1 MRYWSLY
8 FFAKLLLYAGGHIG
22 FHAWAN
28 FAFAVYTALPARNAR
43 LRLAKNLLGV
53 PVALLL
59 LYYDSWLPPL
69 ARVLTQAPNVASFT
83 PSYLV
88 ELAARFIDP
97 KVVAELAVLLAIYL
111 LARRKL
117 RLGSF
122 ALVAILVAAIAPQP
136 GAARAPAQVRATGG
150 AEVGAMTVE
159 EADPRYLR
167 TEALD
172 ALLAQFYQREAGEQV
187 RLPQV
192 ATDPAY
198 DVLLVHVCSLSWDD
212 LEASG
217 LMDQPLLQRFDVLL
231 TRFNSAA
238 SYSGPAAIRLLRGN
252 CGQTPHKQ
260 LYDAP
265 EARCLLVDGLQRAG
279 FEPHWLMNHDG
290 HFGNFYA
297 DVRDRGGMPVVPDSN
312 AGATV
317 TLRAFDGTPVLGDY
331 SVLSRWWKE
340 RLAQHAPRIVLYYNT
355 ISLHDGNHA
364 ADRAA
369 GPAASTFTARARRLF
384 ADLGEFIDDVTRS
397 GRRVVLVLVPEHGA
411 AVRGDRR
418 QIPGLREIPTP
429 GIALVPV
436 GIALI
441 GPDATGRP
449 AQVTVDVPT
458 SYLALSELLSRLVT
472 DNPFA
477 GERRGGPSYA
487 QNLPPTS
494 FVAENEGTVVVQIG
508 AQFML
513 RTADDAWSPW
523 DVAR

>member
-1 MRYWSLY
+1 MHYWSLY

-28 FAFAVYTALPARNAR
+28 FAFAIYTALPAANAR
-43 LRLAKNLLGV
+43 RRLAKNLLGV
-53 PVALLL
+53 PLAILLC
-59 LYYDSWLPPL
+59 YYDSWLPPL
-69 ARVLTQAPNVASFT
+69 ARVLTQAPSVATFT
-83 PSYLV
+83 PSYLL

-97 KVVAELAVLLAIYL
+97 KVLAELAVLVAVYL

-122 ALVAILVAAIAPQP
+122 ALVAILVAALAPPP
-136 GAARAPAQVRATGG
+136 GAEPALAPVRAAG
-150 AEVGAMTVE
+150 ASAATADAA
-159 EADPRYLR
+159 ADPRYLR
-167 TEALD
+167 TETLD
-172 ALLAQFYQREAGEQV
+172 ALLAQFYQREAGKQL
-187 RLPQV
+187 RLPQT

-198 DVLLVHVCSLSWDD
+198 DVVLVHVCSLSWDD
-212 LEASG
+212 LAATG
-217 LMDQPLLQRFDVLL
+217 LLDEPLLQRFDLLL

-260 LYDAP
+260 LYDPPPAG
-265 EARCLLVDGLQRAG
+265 CLLVDGLQRAG

-297 DVRDRGGMPVVPDSN
+297 DVRDRGGMPVAPDSN

-331 SVLSRWWKE
+331 SVLSRWWTQ
-340 RLAQHAPRIVLYYNT
+340 RVAQHTPRIVLYYNT

-369 GPAASTFTARARRLF
+369 GPAASTFAARARRLF
-384 ADLGEFIDDVTRS
+384 ADLDGFIDDIARS

-429 GIALVPV
+429 AITVVPV
-436 GIALI
+436 GIAII
-441 GPDATGRP
+441 GPDTPARP
-449 AQVTVDVPT
+449 AQVTVDLPT
-458 SYLALSELLSRLVT
+458 SYLALSELLSRLST

-477 GERRGGPSYA
+477 GERRAAASYA
-487 QNLPPTS
+487 QNLPQTTL
-494 FVAENEGTVVVQIG
+494 VAENEGTLVMQIG